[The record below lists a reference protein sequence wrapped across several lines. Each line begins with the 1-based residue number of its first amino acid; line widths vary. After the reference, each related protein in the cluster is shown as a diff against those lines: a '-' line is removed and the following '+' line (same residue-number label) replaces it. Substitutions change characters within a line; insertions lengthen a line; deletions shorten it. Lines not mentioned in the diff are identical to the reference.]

1 MKFALSSPTTEPMP
15 QAFQSSF
22 DTQLA
27 VGLALVAVAAGFNLL
42 ILKNVSA
49 GGQLI
54 RIGPAPSFGAPIHG
68 LLLNVNDVAVLDG
81 VAYVATFAIAN
92 GVGGALDILAY
103 A

>member
-1 MKFALSSPTTEPMP
+1 MKFSLSPPTTAPMP
-15 QAFQSSF
+15 QAFQISY
-22 DTQLA
+22 DTQLTVNA
-27 VGLALVAVAAGFNLL
+27 ALVAVAAGYNLL

-54 RIGPAPSFGAPIHG
+54 RIGPAPSFIAPIHG
-68 LLLNVNDVAVLDG
+68 LLLNVNDVAVLDC

-92 GVGGALDILAY
+92 GAGGLLDILAY